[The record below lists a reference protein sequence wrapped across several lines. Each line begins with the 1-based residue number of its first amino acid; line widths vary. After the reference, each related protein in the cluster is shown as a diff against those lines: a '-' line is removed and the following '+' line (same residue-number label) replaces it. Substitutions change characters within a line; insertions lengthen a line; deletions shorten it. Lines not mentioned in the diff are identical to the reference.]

1 MPFKVRVSKF
11 RHVFGTPYREQDCYK
26 NIAITRNA
34 HDGSFCAVNSK
45 FLAIVTE
52 TSGGGSFLVI
62 LLSEVCQFLFFISFS
77 SKSIFDI
84 GRSCRCRSSTYNWSS
99 WSSR

>member
-1 MPFKVRVSKF
+1 MPFKVRISKF

-34 HDGSFCAVNSK
+34 HDGSFCAVNAK

-62 LLSEVCQFLFFISFS
+62 LLSEVCQFLFFIF
-77 SKSIFDI
+77 KINI
-84 GRSCRCRSSTYNWSS
+84 
-99 WSSR
+99 